1 MEPERERGQA
11 ASLDLTIP
19 CAFEGLGIDIVSAS
33 ESFQIMKGSAR
44 VASDGVMR
52 LVNEVYL
59 AQVSRRIVEVR
70 GFTSPSHGSTWRP
83 QKETLLRAVIH
94 SEGSNLDFSVRCQ
107 RVRDGL

>member
-19 CAFEGLGIDIVSAS
+19 CALEGLGIDIVSAS

-70 GFTSPSHGSTWRP
+70 GIHIPLTRVNVASPKGNTTQGSHSFR
-83 QKETLLRAVIH
+83 
-94 SEGSNLDFSVRCQ
+94 
-107 RVRDGL
+107 RV